1 MIKNIFAPLGV
12 TAAESAI
19 DAGIQRKIHGS
30 GMTTLIISNE
40 EINDMMKIIK
50 TLEDSRVLLN
60 GVTKTIENEA
70 KQQKVGF
77 LGMLLSTLDASLLGK
92 DIVRTGFDNK
102 SLWF

>member
-1 MIKNIFAPLGV
+1 
-12 TAAESAI
+12 
-19 DAGIQRKIHGS
+19 
-30 GMTTLIISNE
+30 MTTLIISNE

-70 KQQKVGF
+70 KQQKVKVGF

-102 SLWF
+102 SFMVLK